1 MERGMERSLD
11 PFSLRLFVAV
21 CDAGSIARAAAK
33 EAIVA
38 SAVSKRLAAL
48 EHAAGTA
55 LLTRAR
61 RGVAPTAAGQVMLRE
76 ARELLQSLGRLQS
89 ELGAFAGG
97 VQGSVRVVAAPSV
110 LAEQLPADIGR
121 FVEAHPLLRVS
132 LDERLSVDIVRMVQ
146 DGTADLGVLWDVTDL
161 QGLVTL
167 PYRSDR
173 LCLAVRADYA
183 LASRTS
189 VSLAEA
195 MPRMAVGVAPGG
207 RMDTL
212 LRQAAAA
219 LGSTLAYRVQV
230 SGMDA
235 AAKIVAAGLGPAVL
249 PREAVEPM
257 ARQLGLALVPL
268 SDPWAQRHF
277 RLCVR
282 PSTSALTAV
291 RRLMQHLNEAALEGH
306 RAVAP

>member
-1 MERGMERSLD
+1 MERALD

-21 CDAGSIARAAAK
+21 CDEGSIARAAAR
-33 EAIVA
+33 ESIVA
-38 SAVSKRLAAL
+38 SAVSKRIAAL
-48 EHAAGTA
+48 EHGAGTP

-61 RGVAPTAAGQVMLRE
+61 RGVSPTAAGQVMLRE
-76 ARELLQSLGRLQS
+76 ARGFLHAMARLRS
-89 ELGAFAGG
+89 ELDAFAGG

-132 LDERLSVDIVRMVQ
+132 LDERLSVDIVRMVR
-146 DGTADLGVLWDVTDL
+146 DGTADLGVLWDLTDL
-161 QGLVTL
+161 QGLDAL

-173 LCLAVRADYA
+173 LCLAVRDDDP
-183 LASRTS
+183 LAGRTS
-189 VSLAEA
+189 VTLAEVL
-195 MPRMAVGVAPGG
+195 PRLAVGVAPGG
-207 RMDTL
+207 RMDQL

-219 LGSTLAYRVQV
+219 LGSALAYRVQV

-249 PREAVEPM
+249 PREAVEPL
-257 ARQLGLALVPL
+257 ARELGLAMVPL
-268 SDPWAQRHF
+268 SDPWARRHF

-282 PSTSALTAV
+282 PSTGSASAV
-291 RRLMQHLNEAALEGH
+291 RLLMRHLHEASSGGQ
-306 RAVAP
+306 PD